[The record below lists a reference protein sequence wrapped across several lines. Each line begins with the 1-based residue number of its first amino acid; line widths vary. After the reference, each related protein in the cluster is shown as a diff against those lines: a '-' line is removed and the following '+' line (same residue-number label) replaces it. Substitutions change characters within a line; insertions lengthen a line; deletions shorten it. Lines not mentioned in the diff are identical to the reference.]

1 VLALVA
7 AYVIAAVLL
16 FVVRHDD
23 RAVRADAVVVLSG
36 SKRRLP
42 VGERLM
48 REHLAPVLVVSRS
61 TRPSRL
67 EAAACSGRLRYKV
80 ICFSAHPFSTR
91 GEARAI
97 GRLARSH
104 GWRSIDV
111 VTSHF
116 HVFRARL
123 VIRRCYNGAV
133 HMVGAPQRALHLPI
147 DVLRESAKLV
157 YQETFQRGC

>member
-1 VLALVA
+1 VLVA

-23 RAVRADAVVVLSG
+23 RPVRANAVVVLSG
-36 SKRRLP
+36 SKQRLP
-42 VGERLM
+42 LGEKLM
-48 REHLAPVLVVSRS
+48 REHFAPVLVVSRS
-61 TRPSRL
+61 TKPSRL
-67 EAAACSGRLRYKV
+67 ETAACSGRLPYKV
-80 ICFSAHPFSTR
+80 ICFSAQPYSTR

-97 GRLARSH
+97 GQLARRH
-104 GWRSIDV
+104 RWRSIDV

-123 VIRRCYNGAV
+123 VIRRCYHGEV
-133 HMVGAPQRALHLPI
+133 HMVGAPQRAVHLPL

-157 YQETFQRGC
+157 YQETLQRGC